1 VSFPGWIWKQRFSNR
16 LDSEE
21 ELMSHSDHA
30 RTEKITST
38 EIIGLIAATA
48 LMLLL
53 LSYTHLRLQDY
64 AHDDAYIHFRIA
76 SNLVDYGVP
85 YFNPGEPVKA
95 SSSSGWTLLL
105 SGVLWLSRLFGSAT
119 DLRTLAAIINSVMTT
134 CGALIYTLLLVRL
147 SEGHQRFFIFYL
159 GFLVSYVSLT
169 IPPSIGLMETAT
181 ALVIAGVAFHLLLS
195 DSKYCLLLFSASVFF
210 RPELVILLVLV
221 LFYVI
226 VRRRFSYK
234 DTFLFSLLGA
244 LPFLI
249 YDYFFFGTVLPNAV
263 KTKAVVYSLSYRDTL
278 LTILSRLLDDLPLS
292 SACEFCVSYEVAFAY
307 VVFLLGLVGAHIGIF
322 TFREVRCLG
331 RCSADQR
338 SYVSGLIM
346 LWGICVLGSYVATKT
361 YIFPW
366 YEPLYVVPILIVIGK
381 TLLGTRSP
389 FAPLGLVVFAIPMLA
404 QMLGLSQVLSA
415 ASGNP
420 TCYQDFEAGA
430 RVRQYIQ
437 IGSRLFDQYPH
448 ATLMTSE
455 VGGLGYGFKGHIVD
469 GVGLISPGA
478 LRYHPMS
485 VPEERSAGNIGAIP
499 VGFIEEM
506 NPELIV
512 SYDIFAEAF
521 LKSDA
526 LDHYVRIKYRVFVE
540 EDISRSDI
548 KTLWGSEYLNVFIR
562 KDLAPAS

>member
-1 VSFPGWIWKQRFSNR
+1 MTAKEV
-16 LDSEE
+16 
-21 ELMSHSDHA
+21 A
-30 RTEKITST
+30 A
-38 EIIGLIAATA
+38 LIVVTA
-48 LMLLL
+48 LTLLL
-53 LSYTHLRLQDY
+53 LLYTHIQLQDY

-76 SNLVDYGVP
+76 SHLVEYGVP
-85 YFNPGEPVKA
+85 YFNPNEPVKA
-95 SSSSGWTLLL
+95 SSSSGWTVLL
-105 SGVLWLSRLFGSAT
+105 SGVVGLSSLFGSAT
-119 DLRTLAAIINSVMTT
+119 NLRSLAAIINSVMTT

-147 SEGHQRFFIFYL
+147 SEGHHRFFISYL
-159 GFLVSYVSLT
+159 GFLVVYVSLT

-195 DSKYCLLLFSASVFF
+195 DSKYCLSLFSASVFF

-226 VRRRFSYK
+226 ARRRFSHK

-249 YDYFFFGTVLPNAV
+249 YDYFFFGTLLPNAI
-263 KTKAVVYSLSYRDTL
+263 KAKAIVYSLSYRDTV
-278 LTILSRLLDDLPLS
+278 LTMLSRLLDDLPLS
-292 SACEFCVSYEVAFAY
+292 SACDLYVSYEVAFAY
-307 VVFLLGLVGAHIGIF
+307 VLFLLGLVCAHIGIF
-322 TFREVRCLG
+322 TFREVRFLS
-331 RCSADQR
+331 RCNGDER

-346 LWGICVLGSYVATKT
+346 LWGVCVLGAYVATKT

-366 YEPLYVVPILIVIGK
+366 YEPLYVVPTLLVIGK
-381 TLLGTRSP
+381 TILGTRSP
-389 FAPLGLVVFAIPMLA
+389 FASLGLAVFAIPMLA

-420 TCYQDFEAGA
+420 TCYQDFEVGA

-437 IGSRLFDQYPH
+437 IGSRLFDQYPR

-455 VGGLGYGFKGHIVD
+455 IGGLGYGFKGHIVD

-485 VPEERSAGNIGAIP
+485 VPDKRSAGTIGAIP
-499 VGFIEEM
+499 VGFIEEIS
-506 NPELIV
+506 PELIV
-512 SYDIFAEAF
+512 SYDVFAEAF
-521 LKSDA
+521 LRSDA
-526 LDHYVRIKYRVFVE
+526 LDHYVRIKYPVFVE
-540 EDISRSDI
+540 EDINRSDI

-562 KDLAPAS
+562 EDLVPDSATGIP